1 MKFTKIFLVIAASV
15 GIMSCDLGMLDTE
28 STYQVGS
35 SNVWGKA
42 SLARLAV
49 NGNDLISIGMKPGKE
64 IGEMLNHLLDRVIR
78 GKLEND
84 RDVLLTY
91 VKKKIQ

>member
-1 MKFTKIFLVIAASV
+1 M
-15 GIMSCDLGMLDTE
+15 
-28 STYQVGS
+28 
-35 SNVWGKA
+35 
-42 SLARLAV
+42 
-49 NGNDLISIGMKPGKE
+49 ISIGMKPGKA

-84 RDVLLTY
+84 RDVLLAY

>member
-1 MKFTKIFLVIAASV
+1 MAYQLKV
-15 GIMSCDLGMLDTE
+15 DGMT
-28 STYQVGS
+28 
-35 SNVWGKA
+35 
-42 SLARLAV
+42 
-49 NGNDLISIGMKPGKE
+49 E